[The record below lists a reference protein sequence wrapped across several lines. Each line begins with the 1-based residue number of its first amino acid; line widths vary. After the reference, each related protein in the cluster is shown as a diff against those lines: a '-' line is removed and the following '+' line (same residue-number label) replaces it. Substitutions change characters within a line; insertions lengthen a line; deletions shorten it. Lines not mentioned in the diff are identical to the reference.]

1 MYEIDELTISPKP
14 PSSGMTTDYSV
25 LSYIFEKLKDRNS
38 NHHVSLKIV
47 VFNQEDYDY
56 AKQIH
61 HRYPMIPFI
70 FKSAMMISRQ
80 LIIHN

>member
-47 VFNQEDYDY
+47 V
-56 AKQIH
+56 
-61 HRYPMIPFI
+61 
-70 FKSAMMISRQ
+70 
-80 LIIHN
+80 LIKRITIMLNKFTIDIQ